1 MTENAMTTDL
11 NALRNSGLPLI
22 VADRQGTVREIN
34 QEFETVYGWKADS
47 LVGESLSLILPTEH
61 KMSHQLAFS
70 RFQLPPQDS
79 HILGHPLNLATRC
92 SDGSEVVSEHFII
105 AEKCEDEWVFAATI
119 KPLAQAS

>member
-11 NALRNSGLPLI
+11 NALRDSGLPLI
-22 VADRQGTVREIN
+22 VADRQGVVREIN

-70 RFQLPPQDS
+70 RFELPPQDS
-79 HILGHPLNLATRC
+79 QILGHPLHLATRC
-92 SDGSEVVSEHFII
+92 SDGSDVVSEHFII
-105 AEKCEDEWVFAATI
+105 AEKYEGDWIFAATI